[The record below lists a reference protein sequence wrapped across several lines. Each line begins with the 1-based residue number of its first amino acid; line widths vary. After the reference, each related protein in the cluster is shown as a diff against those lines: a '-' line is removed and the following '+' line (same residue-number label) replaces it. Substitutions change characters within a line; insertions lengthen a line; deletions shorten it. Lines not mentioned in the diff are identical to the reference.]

1 METADDRTPSK
12 TILTARVIGGALLL
26 MWAIELL
33 DTFAFDDGLQ
43 RHGIEPRQIDGLEGV
58 LFAPLLHA
66 GWSHIISNSIPFVV
80 LGGLV
85 MLYGLRKWISVTA
98 IVTIGAGLATWVLAR
113 SGNHIG
119 ASTLVFGYFGFLVGS
134 GWFERSIK
142 AIGIAAAVALI
153 YGGLI
158 FGVIPRGSGVS
169 WEGHLFGVIAGVVA
183 AAVLSDRRAARRA
196 KSDEVS

>member
-98 IVTIGAGLATWVLAR
+98 IVTIGAVLAR
-113 SGNHIG
+113 PP
-119 ASTLVFGYFGFLVGS
+119 ST
-134 GWFERSIK
+134 R
-142 AIGIAAAVALI
+142 
-153 YGGLI
+153 
-158 FGVIPRGSGVS
+158 
-169 WEGHLFGVIAGVVA
+169 
-183 AAVLSDRRAARRA
+183 
-196 KSDEVS
+196 

>member
-1 METADDRTPSK
+1 METVERGPSK
-12 TILTARVIGGALLL
+12 LLGAAQVIAGALLL
-26 MWAIELL
+26 MWAVEAL
-33 DTFAFDDGLQ
+33 DTFVFDDGLQ
-43 RHGIEPRQIDGLEGV
+43 EHGIEPRQITGLEGV

-66 GWSHIISNSIPFVV
+66 GWSHLISNSFPFVI

-85 MLYGLRKWISVTA
+85 TVYGPRKWITATA
-98 IVTIGAGLATWVLAR
+98 IITIGAGFATWLFAR

-119 ASTLVFGYFGFLVGS
+119 ASILVFGYFGFLLGS
-134 GWFERSIK
+134 GWFERSFK
-142 AIGIAAAVALI
+142 AIAIAVVVAVF

-183 AAVLSDRRAARRA
+183 AGVLSDRRADARA
-196 KSDEVS
+196 KLDDAS